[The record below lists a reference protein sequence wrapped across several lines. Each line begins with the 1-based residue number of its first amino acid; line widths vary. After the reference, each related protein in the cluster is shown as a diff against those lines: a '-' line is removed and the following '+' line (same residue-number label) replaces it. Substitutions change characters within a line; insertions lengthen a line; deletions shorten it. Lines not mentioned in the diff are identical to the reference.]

1 MAADAAAVG
10 QVSSL
15 NVIRGGVSGVWL
27 KDTTADAAVVRQ
39 VPSLNAIGCGVRQ
52 EGS

>member
-27 KDTTADAAVVRQ
+27 KNTTADAIVVGQ
-39 VPSLNAIGCGVRQ
+39 VPSLNAIGGGVRQ
-52 EGS
+52 VGS